1 MAASRLPMHY
11 WVGLAIKDLR
21 VSLLARDRSYTQ
33 EHVAH
38 EAGISLRHYQKI
50 EAGAIDVRLSTLR
63 NVADVLS
70 QRPQH
75 IFDRADELAR
85 VSASSKSRRRV

>member
-11 WVGLAIKDLR
+11 WVGLAVKDVRMRL
-21 VSLLARDRSYTQ
+21 VAADRSFTQ

-50 EAGAIDVRLSTLR
+50 EAGTIDIRLSTLSEIAR
-63 NVADVLS
+63 VLDEKP
-70 QRPQH
+70 QRLL
-75 IFDRADELAR
+75 DRAESLLTEGR
-85 VSASSKSRRRV
+85 GRRR